1 MNSQFH
7 KLYEDALVLLRRL
20 TTPNGILASAVTA
33 DNYKRIWARDA
44 IISGIAGL
52 LTDDEIVIAGLKN
65 SLLTLAAHQHE
76 LGMIPSNVSPGNT
89 TDPSYG
95 SLAGRID
102 ANTWFII
109 GACLYYRNTQDEK
122 TWKTLQPVVQKCRNY
137 LKTIEFNAKGWLYT
151 PLSGNWADEYPVHG
165 YTLYDNMLRIWGE
178 SLWNDIQKEPN
189 EALQHIKEKTYIN
202 FWPGENIWPHYS
214 YQESSFNE
222 ALKKPTPHFS
232 AFILPGTYDTRFD
245 AAGNALALLNFRITA
260 DQSTAILN
268 FIASLKKYSSKKV
281 IPAFWPVIRKGDR
294 DWELLRNNYAFSFKN
309 KPYHFHNGG
318 IWPVWTGLFCLG
330 LANNG
335 RTPAAKEIVNDFM
348 AIVSESETWDFQE
361 YFVGNTLQPD
371 GKTQMG
377 FTASGIVFMHHAI
390 QNATFKQKLGI

>member
-1 MNSQFH
+1 MNTQFH
-7 KLYEDALVLLRRL
+7 TLYNNALALLRGL
-20 TTPNGILASAVTA
+20 TTEKGILASAVAA

-52 LTDDEIVIAGLKN
+52 LADDEIVITGLKN
-65 SLLTLAAHQHE
+65 SLLTLATHQHE
-76 LGMIPSNVSPGNT
+76 LGMIPSNISSGNT
-89 TDPSYG
+89 TDVSYG
-95 SLAGRID
+95 SLVGRID
-102 ANTWFII
+102 AHTWFII
-109 GACLYYRNTQDEK
+109 GACLYYKNTKDEE
-122 TWKTLQPVVQKCRNY
+122 TWKTLQPVIQKCRIY

-178 SLWNDIQKEPN
+178 SLWNEIQATPDEV
-189 EALQHIKEKTYIN
+189 LQHLKERTYIN
-202 FWPGENIWPHYS
+202 FWPGENMWKQYR

-222 ALKKPTPHFS
+222 ALKKPVPYFS

-268 FIASLKKYSSKKV
+268 FLASLKKHSSKKV

-294 DWELLRNNYAFSFKN
+294 DWELLQNNYAFSFKN
-309 KPYHFHNGG
+309 KPYYFHNGG
-318 IWPVWTGLFCLG
+318 VWPVWTGLFCLG

-335 RTPAAKEIVNDFM
+335 CASAIKEIVNDFTT
-348 AIVSESETWDFQE
+348 IVSESETWDFQE
-361 YFVGNTLQPD
+361 YFTGNTLQPE

-377 FTASGIVFMHHAI
+377 FTASGIVFMHAAL
-390 QNATFKQKLGI
+390 QNTTLKQKLGL